1 LTLDILCYQQMKI
14 GILRSHQRPA
24 LESLLG
30 KSHVHAKVKGDA
42 VHRSDDEDA
51 RRWFADPSSR
61 PATMKAIEDAGYPLD
76 AVEVEAFQRA
86 LPSLAT
92 IERLIVSAQK
102 RLDVSLNQLEKT
114 AKARAEAMRIAIEA
128 EIAAHDAEALA
139 WSKKS
144 KAHGIATTDRSK

>member
-1 LTLDILCYQQMKI
+1 MNDNKSSQPKSYPEASARGAATAAARKQGGIRPAVRQPRSLWETRDCARLFGSASGHGLTLDILCYQQMKI
-14 GILRSHQRPA
+14 GMLRSHQRPA

-76 AVEVEAFQRA
+76 AVEVEAF
-86 LPSLAT
+86 
-92 IERLIVSAQK
+92 
-102 RLDVSLNQLEKT
+102 
-114 AKARAEAMRIAIEA
+114 
-128 EIAAHDAEALA
+128 
-139 WSKKS
+139 
-144 KAHGIATTDRSK
+144 